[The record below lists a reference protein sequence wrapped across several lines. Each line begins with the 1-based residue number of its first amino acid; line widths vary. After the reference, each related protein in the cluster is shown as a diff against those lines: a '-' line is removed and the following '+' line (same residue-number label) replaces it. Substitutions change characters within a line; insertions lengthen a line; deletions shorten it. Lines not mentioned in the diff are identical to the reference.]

1 MRSRPPDPAI
11 KSRGPGPQTGILVP
25 NAQAVQQ
32 DTDATACEDA
42 AMTEA
47 RLNSEQRRALALLAG
62 AGAGAGANGVTDT
75 IMLAQGVTLVML
87 GVLVVKGLAIVRW
100 KPEIGRASC

>member
-1 MRSRPPDPAI
+1 
-11 KSRGPGPQTGILVP
+11 
-25 NAQAVQQ
+25 
-32 DTDATACEDA
+32 
-42 AMTEA
+42 MTEA

-100 KPEIGRASC
+100 KPVRAGGKTIEVGRFRITDVGRRALEG